1 MSGSGSGDGRRGDR
15 SHSDVLIVGAG
26 SAGCVVAAALSA
38 DPDRVVTVAEAGP
51 VWPGPGALPAE
62 LRDPAVLPVGPDS
75 AVARH
80 YPGNLVRGRLIGGS
94 GAINGSYYV
103 RATAAD
109 HRAWQDAA
117 ADPFWAPEAVLATHV
132 ALERDADFADAPWH
146 GSRGPVPVRRI
157 ARLAPVSEEFVA
169 ACARAGFAG
178 IADLNAPSHISHTP
192 HTSNTPG
199 PSAPSPTSAR
209 DDVEGVGP
217 VPCALDDHGRRAGP
231 ALTHLYPA
239 AHRPNLTVIGDT
251 TVTRLRLTR
260 GRVTGVEWRRGR
272 ARGVH
277 GADRVIL
284 CAGAVESAA
293 LLIRSGIGPVDQ
305 LRRLGIPVA
314 QPAPVGRWC
323 TDHPEAGLE
332 FPAAGPWQA
341 TVPLEAVLLT
351 AGVEVR
357 PYTLA
362 FTPGV
367 RRIGVA
373 LTRPRSVGVLELRS
387 ADPDV
392 PARVEHRYLTDPA
405 DRAALRHGV
414 EVAAAVAG
422 VPARALDDGAL
433 RARLGTSQHLS
444 GTCRMGPDGD
454 ERAVVDPRGRVYG
467 VAGLSVVDLSV
478 VPVPLGRGP
487 QATVLMLAERLG
499 SLPA

>member
-1 MSGSGSGDGRRGDR
+1 M
-15 SHSDVLIVGAG
+15 LIVGAG

-38 DPDRVVTVAEAGP
+38 DPDRVVTVVEAGP

-75 AVARH
+75 VVARH

-109 HRAWQDAA
+109 HRAWQEVA

-192 HTSNTPG
+192 HTSHTQD
-199 PSAPSPTSAR
+199 PSAPSPISAR

-305 LRRLGIPVA
+305 LLRLGIPVA

-332 FPAAGPWQA
+332 FPAADPGQA

-392 PARVEHRYLTDPA
+392 PARVDAPVPDRPGRPG
-405 DRAALRHGV
+405 RAA
-414 EVAAAVAG
+414 
-422 VPARALDDGAL
+422 ARG
-433 RARLGTSQHLS
+433 G
-444 GTCRMGPDGD
+444 G
-454 ERAVVDPRGRVYG
+454 RGRR
-467 VAGLSVVDLSV
+467 
-478 VPVPLGRGP
+478 GRGP
-487 QATVLMLAERLG
+487 RPGTRRRCAARAARHIAASVRHLPHGSRRRRARGGRFPRAGVRGGGSVGRRPVGGPRSAGTWATGDRADARRAARVTSG
-499 SLPA
+499 VTT